1 VPVPPFL
8 IGRMPVTSDARLMR
22 AVARA
27 PAVALR
33 KPERVPRVN
42 EFVTMR
48 FVVDAVPST
57 SI

>member
-1 VPVPPFL
+1 
-8 IGRMPVTSDARLMR
+8 MPVTSDARLMR

-33 KPERVPRVN
+33 KPERVPRVS
-42 EFVTMR
+42 ELVTIR
-48 FVVDAVPST
+48 LVVEAVPFG